1 MSEMSDKTLVSL
13 DVLTFGTD
21 EIFATKRIVALTPEE
36 LEIHTLMIEI
46 AKAKSKRNIKL
57 AARNAEIAVLEAKL
71 AALKA
76 EIIISK
82 PIVLEP

>member
-1 MSEMSDKTLVSL
+1 MSDKTLVSL

-21 EIFATKRIVALTPEE
+21 EIFATKRIVAFTPKE
-36 LEIHTLMIEI
+36 LERHNLMIEI
-46 AKAKSKRNIKL
+46 AAAKTKRNIKL
-57 AARNAEIAVLEAKL
+57 AAMNAEIDVLEAKL

-82 PIVLEP
+82 PDVLEP

>member
-1 MSEMSDKTLVSL
+1 MSDKTLVSF
-13 DVLTFGTD
+13 DVLTFGID
-21 EIFATKRIVALTPEE
+21 EIVATKRIVALTPEE

-46 AKAKSKRNIKL
+46 AKAISKRNIKL

-76 EIIISK
+76 EITISK
-82 PIVLEP
+82 PNVLEP